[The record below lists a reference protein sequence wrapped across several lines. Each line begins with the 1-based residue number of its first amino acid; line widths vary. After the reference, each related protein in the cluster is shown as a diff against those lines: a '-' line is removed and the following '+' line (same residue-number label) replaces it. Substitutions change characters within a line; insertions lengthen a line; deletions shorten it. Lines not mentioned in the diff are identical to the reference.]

1 MKLSNRNR
9 EETLQALK
17 QKTYDVLII
26 GGGLTGASIALDATT
41 RGMDTAL
48 LEMADFGSGGSYRQS
63 MLSFEQG
70 DYYYKTWKDLEV
82 EKETIATNFSAL
94 YQHTTGMYVKYRGDL
109 DLKNLTTIKR
119 SLLFPFRKRQTNDTT
134 QVVRAKDIQQFE
146 PLVNLRHLERGF
158 LFESGLINRSLMA
171 IELIKQAS
179 QLGTDSVNY
188 LKVIQF
194 IYDQDNQII
203 GVKAEDQINGD
214 SVSIYARRIIN
225 ATGKNFNRIRKLDL
239 TDQKQTLPQTI
250 NKKTLIYLNTAT
262 PPIKRIVTFN
272 DIQRASYVT
281 LVPDK
286 GKLLLTSVE
295 KLVRPEKLS
304 HRPSETDI
312 NHYLDLLNQV
322 VKDYSF
328 NLDDVIDINLT
339 YEVNYESNSEITNL
353 LLISDGGLIS
363 VFGTE
368 TEAYRLYAGKVVDHL
383 AKKLKK
389 EMNILYSNSE
399 TNVISINQKKQV
411 DPDEFES
418 LAIDQAELSQI
429 TKVYGDQTTQL
440 LKYYQRAEKK
450 STKHKINQLLC
461 AELLYSIEQTAIYSP
476 LDFFIRRT
484 RMIHDLDHLSEQTT
498 GILNLL
504 AHQLAWTKEERSY
517 FEREFRIWLTEQD

>member
-1 MKLSNRNR
+1 MFRGQRDEIVQSKSRR
-9 EETLQALK
+9 DVASFKT
-17 QKTYDVLII
+17 KTYDVLII

-225 ATGKNFNRIRKLDL
+225 ATGKI
-239 TDQKQTLPQTI
+239 
-250 NKKTLIYLNTAT
+250 LIE
-262 PPIKRIVTFN
+262 
-272 DIQRASYVT
+272 
-281 LVPDK
+281 
-286 GKLLLTSVE
+286 SV
-295 KLVRPEKLS
+295 
-304 HRPSETDI
+304 
-312 NHYLDLLNQV
+312 
-322 VKDYSF
+322 
-328 NLDDVIDINLT
+328 NLI
-339 YEVNYESNSEITNL
+339 
-353 LLISDGGLIS
+353 
-363 VFGTE
+363 
-368 TEAYRLYAGKVVDHL
+368 
-383 AKKLKK
+383 
-389 EMNILYSNSE
+389 
-399 TNVISINQKKQV
+399 
-411 DPDEFES
+411 
-418 LAIDQAELSQI
+418 
-429 TKVYGDQTTQL
+429 
-440 LKYYQRAEKK
+440 
-450 STKHKINQLLC
+450 
-461 AELLYSIEQTAIYSP
+461 
-476 LDFFIRRT
+476 
-484 RMIHDLDHLSEQTT
+484 
-498 GILNLL
+498 
-504 AHQLAWTKEERSY
+504 
-517 FEREFRIWLTEQD
+517 